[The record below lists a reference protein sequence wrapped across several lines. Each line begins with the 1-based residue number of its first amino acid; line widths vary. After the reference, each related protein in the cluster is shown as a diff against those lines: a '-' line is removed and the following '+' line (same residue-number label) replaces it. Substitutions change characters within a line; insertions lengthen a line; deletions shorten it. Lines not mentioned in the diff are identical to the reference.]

1 MRLKQQLSSVS
12 ARLRNLCEIARTL
25 LVLAILPL
33 RFAFKFVRFLGDH
46 KALVAENLALR
57 RQLGQFLERGQRPR
71 RASNATRLVIVLLS
85 RLFDLKDAL
94 VIVKPETLIRW
105 HRLGFKLL
113 WRWKSRGGRPPTR
126 MELRKRIAEMARDN
140 PLWGEERI
148 AAELLLKLGLRVSP
162 RTVRKYMPKRPEGRQ
177 QTGQRWSTFVRNH
190 AKEIVA
196 CDFMTTVT
204 ARFQFL
210 YLFVVIE
217 IESRKILHL
226 NVTAHP
232 TAEWTVQQFRETF
245 PWAHEYRWLI
255 HDRDSIFSKSLDESV
270 EAMDLKVLKTPRRA
284 PRANA
289 FCERVNGTIRR
300 VCLDHVIPLGER
312 HLLRILTE
320 WVEHYN
326 HGRPHSSL
334 GPGLPDPPDEL
345 PVPLQAQ
352 RHQLPDG
359 ATVSR
364 KPVLG
369 GLHHEYQLDL
379 AA

>member
-1 MRLKQQLSSVS
+1 MTCDSSTWAS
-12 ARLRNLCEIARTL
+12 HP
-25 LVLAILPL
+25 LPDSS
-33 RFAFKFVRFLGDH
+33 RFP
-46 KALVAENLALR
+46 
-57 RQLGQFLERGQRPR
+57 PR
-71 RASNATRLVIVLLS
+71 VVGA
-85 RLFDLKDAL
+85 
-94 VIVKPETLIRW
+94 
-105 HRLGFKLL
+105 
-113 WRWKSRGGRPPTR
+113 
-126 MELRKRIAEMARDN
+126 ARDN

-148 AAELLLKLGLRVSP
+148 AAELLLKLGIRVSP

-196 CDFMTTVT
+196 CDFMTTVP
-204 ARFQFL
+204 ARFQVL
-210 YLFVVIE
+210 YIFVVIE

-245 PWAHEYRWLI
+245 PWEHDYRWLI
-255 HDRDSIFSKSLDESV
+255 HDRDSIFSKALDESV

-300 VCLDHVIPLGER
+300 ECLDHVIPLGER
-312 HLLRILTE
+312 HLRRILKE
-320 WVEHYN
+320 WVAHYN
-326 HGRPHSSL
+326 RGRPHSSL
-334 GPGLPDPPDEL
+334 GPGLPDPPAEL